1 MDTRTR
7 QPVLA
12 VFRLPRLL
20 FVLLLLVP
28 PFSQAGRLAGQERQ
42 TVVGTI
48 TDEMCANAN
57 HTAMKMGDS
66 DAECAKACVT
76 YHSAAYVL
84 YDGTT
89 TYQLSDQKAAEALA
103 GKKVRVVGAVDAK
116 TRKITVD
123 SMRAE
128 P

>member
-1 MDTRTR
+1 MRTR
-7 QPVLA
+7 ALRHLA
-12 VFRLPRLL
+12 PALGLVF
-20 FVLLLLVP
+20 
-28 PFSQAGRLAGQERQ
+28 LAGVSGTTSLAAQQKQ

-57 HTAMKMGDS
+57 HSGMKMGDT
-66 DAECAKACVT
+66 DADCAKACVT
-76 YHSAAYVL
+76 YHSAAFVL

-89 TYQLSDQKAAEALA
+89 IYQLSDQKTADALA
-103 GKKVRVVGAVDAK
+103 GKKVRVVGTVDAK
-116 TRKITVD
+116 THKIAVD

>member
-1 MDTRTR
+1 MPTPTW
-7 QPVLA
+7 
-12 VFRLPRLL
+12 RLSTP
-20 FVLLLLVP
+20 LLLLMSLTILVRP
-28 PFSQAGRLAGQERQ
+28 AWLAGQEKR
-42 TVVGTI
+42 TIVGTI

-57 HTAMKMGDS
+57 HAAMKMGDN
-66 DAECAKACVT
+66 DADCTRACVT

-89 TYQLSDQKAAEALA
+89 TYPLSDQKTADALA
-103 GKKVRVVGAVDAK
+103 GKNVRVVGTVDMK
-116 TRKITVD
+116 THRITVD